1 MKRDA
6 FWESGWRPWRSI
18 VKAWKLHTLLHV
30 AWSKWQV
37 EFHQR
42 QHQESRWYLCALSNQ
57 TPSLLERTWPLQPWP
72 RPNYSASRNRP
83 PPFPIVGP
91 TIEEVKHMNGK
102 TPRLDHVAAEAIK
115 TGGDILI
122 SQLHGLI
129 RLIWRTEEKVKATAA
144 SARTTVKLASVP
156 SLVRSQWKSSS
167 CACKNI
173 VSSKAKN
180 SKPVFDLGG
189 IAAIRFSF
197 FANWSTKE
205 FNVDRG
211 QGLCE
216 STANR
221 RWS

>member
-1 MKRDA
+1 MV
-6 FWESGWRPWRSI
+6 P
-18 VKAWKLHTLLHV
+18 
-30 AWSKWQV
+30 
-37 EFHQR
+37 
-42 QHQESRWYLCALSNQ
+42 LCAQ
-57 TPSLLERTWPLQPWP
+57 QP
-72 RPNYSASRNRP
+72 NA
-83 PPFPIVGP
+83 FIVGKNMASTTMTQAQLQCLPKSTP
-91 TIEEVKHMNGK
+91 TISQCRTPNQQSKKSSK
-102 TPRLDHVAAEAIK
+102 TPRLDHVAAKAIK

-129 RLIWRTEEKVKATAA
+129 RLIWKTEEKVKATAV
-144 SARTTVKLASVP
+144 SARTTVKLASFP

-173 VSSKAKN
+173 VSSKAKK

-197 FANWSTKE
+197 VANWSTKE

-211 QGLCE
+211 QGLCS